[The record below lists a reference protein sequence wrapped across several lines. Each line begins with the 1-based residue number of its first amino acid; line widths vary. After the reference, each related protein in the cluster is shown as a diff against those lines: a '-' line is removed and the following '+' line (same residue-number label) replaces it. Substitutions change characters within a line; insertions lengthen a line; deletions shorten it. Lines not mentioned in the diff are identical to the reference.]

1 MLNKFKNTKAY
12 LDNYSKELVKLLKI
26 EIGRNRN
33 RSYSSGTYNS
43 PIDASGRLKESI
55 EAIAKETDK
64 GFSFNIMANDY
75 AINVDQGR
83 GQGKYPDIDNLIEW
97 IRVKPI
103 RIRNIKTG
111 RFVKSDDSAIR
122 GLAHNISRKVAR
134 EGIKPTN
141 FISDAIE
148 HSMVKLNKLGEAV
161 GQDVL
166 LNVDDILIKAGYV
179 KKGDNYIIESNK

>member
-12 LDNYSKELVKLLKI
+12 LQNYSEELIKLLKI
-26 EIGRNRN
+26 EVGRNRS
-33 RSYSSGTYNS
+33 RSYVSGTYNS
-43 PIDASGRLKESI
+43 PIDATGKLKESI
-55 EAIAKETDK
+55 EAIAKETSK
-64 GFSFNIMANDY
+64 EFSFNIMANDY

-83 GQGKYPDIDNLIEW
+83 GQGRYPNIDNLIEW
-97 IRVKPI
+97 IKAKPI
-103 RIRNIKTG
+103 RIRDSKG
-111 RFVKSDDSAIR
+111 RFVTANDYAIR

-148 HSMVKLNKLGEAV
+148 DSMVKLNKLGEAV

-166 LNVDDILIKAGYV
+166 LNVDDILLKAGYI
-179 KKGDNYIIESNK
+179 KKGDSYIIQEK